1 MIRTS
6 RGARVAAA
14 TVAACAARALPKP
27 RCPIP
32 LSISRRISDRIER
45 IVEEPRCVRDL
56 SGRVLHVPDHRA
68 GHRDPDCR
76 PDLPL
81 AVDRPAQGATAR
93 EGSQLMRRFLHPL
106 LIATLMILSAMPRVE
121 AAPSEAPDSVLAA
134 VFFRYYGALQK
145 ERYEEALG
153 LLHERLRQALQVRTA
168 KDLAARSIV
177 AQRNLVDAF
186 RRFDNLDVAK
196 TEVDLTSIK
205 ATVTA
210 AEAGNVAGEGGDDL
224 VVLPMGPGRP
234 LMFRG
239 VMGMGVSQGGVIRV
253 APKATSPTETGA
265 LAD

>member
-1 MIRTS
+1 M
-6 RGARVAAA
+6 
-14 TVAACAARALPKP
+14 
-27 RCPIP
+27 
-32 LSISRRISDRIER
+32 
-45 IVEEPRCVRDL
+45 VEEPRCVRYL

-68 GHRDPDCR
+68 GHRDPDFR

-93 EGSQLMRRFLHPL
+93 ERSQLMRRFLHPL
-106 LIATLMILSAMPRVE
+106 LIAALMILSAMPRVE
-121 AAPSEAPDSVLAA
+121 AAPSEAPDNALAA

-205 ATVTA
+205 ATVAA
-210 AEAGNVAGEGGDDL
+210 AEAGNVAGEVVYDL
-224 VVLPMGPGRP
+224 VVFPVGPGRP
-234 LMFRG
+234 LMYRV
-239 VMGMGVSQGGVIRV
+239 VMDVGVSHGVDLPRAQEIHTRL
-253 APKATSPTETGA
+253 APPA
-265 LAD
+265 LSAPLSAERE